1 MARDVESRF
10 TDESRSMMMEEFSEG
25 PKVVPS
31 LQSEPFDVTNEGSG
45 SPTAGEDFPSV
56 LVEVADGA

>member
-1 MARDVESRF
+1 
-10 TDESRSMMMEEFSEG
+10 MMMEEFSEG